1 MTGPPPWE
9 NDTIFRLVNG
19 YHLAAAKNLC
29 SMTKCERHQAAIDVI
44 ATLPSEDRID
54 LNELDKV
61 RLTNISPCSVWLL
74 LTMLFPL
81 FRCCFQMWKISNA
94 KLSLKKFM
102 TPTWRVMYCSVNLI
116 WPWCKWPFLVAS
128 QCFQSNVVNDILLSK
143 DSREQIATWLF
154 NNFIGN
160 SVQDHAQTNLWKDFY
175 TCGESLDITLESRT
189 STISFV
195 QLCQKREAY

>member
-1 MTGPPPWE
+1 LINIACVVIFSDALVLTKKSETRKKAFWRYLDTGYYMSQWMTGPPPWE

-81 FRCCFQMWKISNA
+81 FRCCFQM
-94 KLSLKKFM
+94 
-102 TPTWRVMYCSVNLI
+102 
-116 WPWCKWPFLVAS
+116 
-128 QCFQSNVVNDILLSK
+128 
-143 DSREQIATWLF
+143 
-154 NNFIGN
+154 
-160 SVQDHAQTNLWKDFY
+160 
-175 TCGESLDITLESRT
+175 
-189 STISFV
+189 
-195 QLCQKREAY
+195 